1 MSGPRSDVPAIHL
14 PPSRRAPA
22 TPSLARRALPL
33 LAAVA
38 LAIAPAAGAQTTAQS
53 SGKLKDL
60 MPRLFSFGDCGEPL
74 CLAGSANADNGHG
87 SHFIGSAVGT
97 NATIINFR
105 TEAVGTGLS
114 NIPISAANSGVTF
127 SFEGGRP
134 VRTAT
139 SAGPVFGE
147 RAQTLGRNRFLL
159 GANVTGLNYTTLRGR
174 PLRDLNFTFT
184 HQNVLDPDLGDP
196 DYENETIDVN
206 LSMDLNL
213 IVSTVYMTWGMFDN
227 VDVSV
232 AVPWVYTSLRATS
245 VGQIN
250 PFGPNGPHYFGGDQT
265 DPVLRAVATA
275 DGSASGIGD
284 VAARLKL
291 NLSRTPKFGLSVLAD
306 GRFATGDEENLLGA
320 GHSSVRGMMIASTQ
334 MGTFAPHL
342 NAGYVARSGEF
353 GSDGFLATVGFD
365 QLVSPWATLAADLIT
380 ETPVG
385 NNAPPLPS
393 TVTYDVPYRR
403 TVETTDIPNTRD
415 RYASLSVGMKFTTAN
430 GVQLLTNVIAP
441 LQRAGLQSDAIWTF
455 GLEKAF

>member
-1 MSGPRSDVPAIHL
+1 MSRHRSDVPAASAVTRR
-14 PPSRRAPA
+14 SRRGHFA
-22 TPSLARRALPL
+22 
-33 LAAVA
+33 LAAHVA
-38 LAIAPAAGAQTTAQS
+38 LIVLSLGVAPNASAQTAAQS

-60 MPRLFSFGDCGEPL
+60 LPRLFSFGDCGEPL
-74 CLAGSANADNGHG
+74 CLAGSANAENGHG

-97 NATIINFR
+97 NSTIINFL
-105 TEAVGTGLS
+105 TEAVGAGLS

-147 RAQTLGRNRFLL
+147 RAQTLGRNRVLF

-184 HQNVLDPDLGDP
+184 HQNVADTEYGNPEF
-196 DYENETIDVN
+196 ENETIDVN
-206 LSMDLNL
+206 LSLDLNL
-213 IVSTVYMTWGMFDN
+213 IVSTFYMTWGVLDN
-227 VDVSV
+227 VDLSV
-232 AVPWVYTSLRATS
+232 AVPWVYSSMRASS

-250 PFGPNGPHYFGGDQT
+250 PFGPSAPHYFAGDAT
-265 DPVLRAVATA
+265 NPVLGAVASV

-284 VAARLKL
+284 VAARMKW
-291 NLSRTPKFGLSVLAD
+291 NLSRTPRFGLSLLAD

-320 GHSSVRGMMIASTQ
+320 GASSVRGLLIASTQ

-342 NAGYVARSGEF
+342 NAGYVSRSGEF
-353 GSDGFLATVGFD
+353 GADGVLATLGFD
-365 QLVSPWATLAADLIT
+365 QLVSSWATLAADLIT

-393 TVTYDVPYRR
+393 TVTFDVPFRR
-403 TVETTDIPNTRD
+403 TIEPTDIPNTRD
-415 RYASLSVGMKFTTAN
+415 RYASLSLGMKFTTSN

>member
-1 MSGPRSDVPAIHL
+1 MSRPRSDVPAAHAA
-14 PPSRRAPA
+14 PRQRRGR
-22 TPSLARRALPL
+22 LAL
-33 LAAVA
+33 AVA
-38 LAIAPAAGAQTTAQS
+38 TALTVGLAPAASAQTTAQS
-53 SGKLKDL
+53 TGKLKDL
-60 MPRLFSFGDCGEPL
+60 LPQLFSFGDCGEPL
-74 CLAGSANADNGHG
+74 CLAGSANAANGHG
-87 SHFIGSAVGT
+87 SHFIGAAVGT
-97 NATIINFR
+97 NATIINFL

-147 RAQTLGRNRFLL
+147 RAQTIGRNRFLF

-184 HQNVLDPDLGDP
+184 HEDVDPSEYGDP
-196 DYENETIDVN
+196 LFENETIDVN

-213 IVSTVYMTWGMFDN
+213 IVSTFYMTWGLANN

-232 AVPWVYTSLRATS
+232 AVPWVYSSIRATS

-250 PFGPNGPHYFGGDQT
+250 PFGPSGPHYFGGDAA
-265 DPVLRAVATA
+265 DPVLRAVASV

-284 VAARLKL
+284 VAARLKW

-306 GRFATGDEENLLGA
+306 GRFATGDEEDLLGA
-320 GHSSVRGMMIASTQ
+320 GHSSMRGLVIASTQ
-334 MGTFAPHL
+334 LGSFAPHV
-342 NAGYVARSGEF
+342 NAGYVSRSGEF
-353 GSDGFLATVGFD
+353 GADGVLATIGFD
-365 QLVSPWATLAADLIT
+365 QLVAPWATLAADLIT
-380 ETPVG
+380 ESPVG
-385 NNAPPLPS
+385 NNAPPLPT
-393 TVTYDVPYRR
+393 TVTYDVPFRR
-403 TVETTDIPNTRD
+403 TVEPTDIPNVRD
-415 RYASLSVGMKFTTAN
+415 RYASFSVGMKFTTAN

-455 GLEKAF
+455 GLEKSF